1 MLGGGSSLSGAGA
14 ASGDEMTM
22 GDLQEQ
28 IRRKAML
35 KQQQLRAELE
45 GGDRSKTASATSGAT
60 KDGEKSSALKQIGVV
75 RKKNDKSKVDDSDD
89 EAMRKLKA
97 GSALSGMSKA

>member
-1 MLGGGSSLSGAGA
+1 MLGGGSSLSGIN
-14 ASGDEMTM
+14 SGDEMTM

-28 IRRKAML
+28 IRRKALL

-45 GGDRSKTASATSGAT
+45 GGDRSKNASATSGAG
-60 KDGEKSSALKQIGVV
+60 KDGEKGSALKQIGVV
-75 RKKNDKSKVDDSDD
+75 RKKNDKSKADESED
-89 EAMRKLKA
+89 EALRKLKA

>member
-1 MLGGGSSLSGAGA
+1 V
-14 ASGDEMTM
+14 
-22 GDLQEQ
+22 
-28 IRRKAML
+28 
-35 KQQQLRAELE
+35 
-45 GGDRSKTASATSGAT
+45 
-60 KDGEKSSALKQIGVV
+60 KQIGVV

>member
-1 MLGGGSSLSGAGA
+1 MLGGGSSLSGIN
-14 ASGDEMTM
+14 SGDEMTM

-28 IRRKAML
+28 IRRKALL

-45 GGDRSKTASATSGAT
+45 GGDRSKNASATSGVA
-60 KDGEKSSALKQIGVV
+60 KDGDKSSGLKQIGVV
-75 RKKNDKSKVDDSDD
+75 RKKNDKSKVDDSED